1 MKAFLGVVLTLFVVL
16 AVLASR
22 FPYFELDVRLAR
34 VIQSITLPG
43 FKTLMIGISWAGSGW
58 VPWVLTCATGS
69 VLMLFRLRLEAVLCV
84 AGVGTGAAVNELLKV
99 LIARPRPTEGVVEVL
114 IKYRGQ
120 SFPSGHVVFFVVYC
134 GFLVFLAFALLKP
147 GAVRKVFLAVLSL
160 PILLGGISRVYLG
173 AHWPSDVT
181 GGYLAG
187 GILLAL
193 MIAVYCR
200 RRGGPPWPPN
210 LREPQEFDEVR
221 QVREDISKS
230 FYFKVTNLRSQ
241 IISNNFKFEIWRPGC
256 VGRHD
261 VSRAV
266 RRVLVD
272 FSP

>member
-1 MKAFLGVVLTLFVVL
+1 MKAFLGVVLVLFVVL

-34 VIQSITLPG
+34 GIQSIALPG
-43 FKTLMIGISWAGSGW
+43 FKTLMVGISWAGSGW

-69 VLMLFRLRLEAVLCV
+69 VLVLFRLRLEGVLCM
-84 AGVGTGAAVNELLKV
+84 AGVGTGAAINELLKV
-99 LIARPRPTEGVVEVL
+99 LIARPRPAEGAIEVS
-114 IKYRGQ
+114 IKYPGQ

-147 GAVRKVFLAVLSL
+147 GPVRKVSLAFLSL

-193 MIAVYCR
+193 VITVYCR
-200 RRGGPPWPPN
+200 RRGA
-210 LREPQEFDEVR
+210 LS
-221 QVREDISKS
+221 I
-230 FYFKVTNLRSQ
+230 
-241 IISNNFKFEIWRPGC
+241 
-256 VGRHD
+256 
-261 VSRAV
+261 
-266 RRVLVD
+266 
-272 FSP
+272 